1 MTGSLSFDLQHKGL
15 STLLVGLCTPSSGTL
30 HTAPFQWY
38 SAHST
43 LPVVLCT
50 TPLSAVLC
58 TQHPSS
64 RTRQRYCKETSPRG
78 SV

>member
-50 TPLSAVLC
+50 
-58 TQHPSS
+58 QHPSS